1 MRYHVF
7 GEEDDFM
14 TNKIAT
20 LNCRV
25 DPNVKQQAEII
36 LSKLGIPM
44 STAIDMYLQ
53 QINLVGGIP
62 FSVTLSKHSTF
73 DADYMSGSDIHAAI
87 QAGIDDAETGR
98 VKDAVGMFAN
108 FRENHT

>member
-1 MRYHVF
+1 MYWEVD
-7 GEEDDFM
+7 EFM
-14 TNKIAT
+14 SNKTAT

-25 DPNVKQQAEII
+25 NPDAKQQAEAI
-36 LSKLGIPM
+36 LSKLGISM

-62 FSVTLSKHSTF
+62 FSVTLSKHPTF
-73 DADYMSGSDIHAAI
+73 DADYMSVSDIHAAI
-87 QAGIDDAETGR
+87 QVGIDDAETGR
-98 VKDAVGMFAN
+98 VQDAASIFAN